1 MELHEIKHNLN
12 KNQYEYFSELQ
23 TQIDTPLYFIGSI
36 TRSDYIKDKSDIDIE
51 VFTDNILSTKLKVE
65 YLFNYYEKNIENKI
79 IVFDINNVSFSGYK
93 YFFRNNKKDVQFD
106 FTLYK
111 TECKKN
117 LLYHRNIETNLP
129 LSISMYLFIIKF
141 LYYRLHIIN
150 KNTFSFLKKC
160 LWKFYNPDKSISVN
174 YSESEYKDFY
184 NKAHPNIKY
193 MITPSR
199 NNYQDNL

>member
-1 MELHEIKHNLN
+1 MELHEIKDKLN
-12 KNQYEYFSELQ
+12 ENQYEYFLELQ

-51 VFTDNILSTKLKVE
+51 VFTDNILSTKLKVD

-93 YFFRNNKKDVQFD
+93 YFFRNKKKDVQFD

-117 LLYHRNIETNLP
+117 LLYHRNIETNIP
-129 LSISMYLFIIKF
+129 LSISIYLIIIKF
-141 LYYRLHIIN
+141 LYYRLQIIN
-150 KNTFSFLKKC
+150 KNTVSFLKKF

-174 YSESEYKDFY
+174 YSESEYKDCY
-184 NKAHPNIKY
+184 NKAYPNIKY

-199 NNYQDNL
+199 NNYQGN